1 MRLLHGYKASVRLGF
16 AALALS
22 VSIPFI
28 IAASSGSFRGESA
41 SEEPPL
47 VELPPPP
54 PPPQDVALLG
64 TRSGIAVL
72 DSMNGVRKLWSGAEV
87 RKLVPSSA
95 AWFALSGAG
104 ILFSADGVAWEARNA
119 GLPVKT
125 IKVLKD
131 GVKGFEQ
138 QVQELKDLAVDPT
151 RPEVLVTATK
161 DAIYLSRDAGLSW
174 KSLGLPVI
182 TNGVKAVAVA
192 SLEGTIVFASS
203 GIYGLY
209 ALNADLP
216 GSKWESIADGLLNMD
231 TSSYTDEV
239 SSILVAPA
247 QGPEDTPQIFVA
259 QGFKQALYRLDWA
272 ARRCDPI
279 LRYNEAI
286 GMLDGL
292 ALEGGGPAGGT
303 SGPHLVWSRHGGMAR
318 ISLDS
323 SQAVDPGLPE
333 AAPMGGPEAADELVL
348 RFQTAARAAGEA
360 LFSYAPLAALET
372 AGKSSI
378 GPFNA
383 AGPVYNEL
391 WLHADPAI
399 EAHTPRRQRQAKAR
413 GHEGIYL
420 PGGHLTNEAELL
432 RYEKI
437 IEDHGLDA
445 IVVDMKDDMG
455 RLRYKSDDELVSSLA
470 QVSSPADLETFL
482 PRFKEKGVWT
492 IARIVVFKDKNLAA
506 RAGGK
511 YAVWDAGAKK
521 PWQGYRLVTKKVPDP
536 QNEGAEIDETERVY
550 YAENWVDPYSE
561 EVWDYVARI
570 SAELV
575 QKGFDEIQYDYIRF
589 PTDGVNL
596 NKAVYRWQDKG
607 MDKESAL
614 ISFLSHMRANVDA
627 PISVDIYGA
636 NGWYRTGART
646 GQEVE
651 TLAHWV
657 DVICPMYYPSHFEQ
671 TFLAQKPAAERPWRI
686 YHIGTWRNHFIA
698 RGDALIRPFAQAFY
712 LNVSYDRQYYGANYI
727 RRQVDGIR
735 EAGSPGLIY
744 WNNGG
749 QYKNLVAKP
758 SLDESAE
765 AVAVERVAEDPAK
778 AIAD

>member
-1 MRLLHGYKASVRLGF
+1 MRLLHGYKASIRLGF
-16 AALALS
+16 AALFLS
-22 VSIPFI
+22 VSIPLI
-28 IAASSGSFRGESA
+28 IAASAGGARGESQSDR
-41 SEEPPL
+41 SEL
-47 VELPPPP
+47 VEVPAPPAPAYN
-54 PPPQDVALLG
+54 VALMG
-64 TRSGIAVL
+64 TRSGISVI
-72 DSMNGVRKLWSGAEV
+72 DSTLGVHKLWSGAEV
-87 RKLVPSSA
+87 RKLVPTPSG
-95 AWFALSGAG
+95 WFALSGAG
-104 ILFSADGVAWEARNA
+104 ILFSADGTHWETRNE

-125 IKVLKD
+125 IKVLRE
-131 GVKGFEQ
+131 GVKDFEQ
-138 QVQELKDLAVDPT
+138 QVQELKDLAADPT
-151 RPEVLVTATK
+151 RPDILVTATK

-192 SLEGTIVFASS
+192 PLDGTTVFASS

-209 ALNADLP
+209 ARNADLP
-216 GSKWESIADGLLNMD
+216 SSKWSPVSDGLLNMD
-231 TSSYTDEV
+231 TSSYTDEI
-239 SSILVAPA
+239 SSILVIPPQSPDAH
-247 QGPEDTPQIFVA
+247 PEVFIA
-259 QGFKQALYRLDWA
+259 QGFKQALYRLDWT
-272 ARRCDPI
+272 ARRCVPL
-279 LRYNEAI
+279 LRYDEPI

-292 ALEGGGPAGGT
+292 TLEVGHGA
-303 SGPHLVWSRHGGMAR
+303 SGAEERRLVWSRHGGMVR
-318 ISLDS
+318 MNISADE
-323 SQAVDPGLPE
+323 ALPQ
-333 AAPMGGPEAADELVL
+333 AADELVQ
-348 RFQTAARAAGEA
+348 RFQAASRATGEA
-360 LFSYAPLAALET
+360 LFSYAPLSRGPTVENAATPSHL
-372 AGKSSI
+372 
-378 GPFNA
+378 A
-383 AGPVYNEL
+383 AGPVYSEL
-391 WLHADPAI
+391 WLNEDPAV
-399 EAHTPRRQRQAKAR
+399 EAQSVRRQRQAKAR

-420 PGGHLTNEAELL
+420 PGGHLTNEAQLL

-437 IEDHGLDA
+437 IEDYGLDA

-455 RLRYKSDDELVSSLA
+455 RLRYKSDDEVVSALA
-470 QVSSPADLETFL
+470 QVSNPADLSTFL

-492 IARIVVFKDKNLAA
+492 IARIVVFKDKNLAS

-511 YAVWDAGAKK
+511 YAVWDAGTKS
-521 PWQGYRLVTKKVPDP
+521 PWQGYRLETKKIPDP
-536 QNEGAEIDETERVY
+536 QNEGAEIEETEQVY

-589 PTDGVNL
+589 PTDGINL
-596 NKAVYRWQDKG
+596 NKATYRWQDKG

-614 ISFLSHMRANVDA
+614 ISFLRHMRANVDA

-657 DVICPMYYPSHFEQ
+657 DIICPMYYPSHFEQ

-698 RGDALIRPFAQAFY
+698 RGDVLIRPFAQAFY
-712 LNVSYDRQYYGANYI
+712 LNVSYDRQYYGAQYI

-749 QYKNLVAKP
+749 QYKDLVAKP
-758 SLDESAE
+758 KEKEEGES
-765 AVAVERVAEDPAK
+765 VAVEPVSQDPVTAVAD
-778 AIAD
+778 